1 LISTALEAQDATSVA
16 LQDDDALHYLNAML
30 KLLKEVKAPKKE
42 IAKLERLY
50 EEQNHSGAP
59 RLDEQMTAEE
69 AASIARVGS
78 VSADTWFKIAK
89 WAKAHS
95 VAKALEGALPTI

>member
-1 LISTALEAQDATSVA
+1 LPRAFRKISLTKSSLISTALEAQDATSVA

-50 EEQNHSGAP
+50 ES
-59 RLDEQMTAEE
+59 R
-69 AASIARVGS
+69 
-78 VSADTWFKIAK
+78 
-89 WAKAHS
+89 
-95 VAKALEGALPTI
+95 TIREHRGWTSR